1 MAALSKEENPLSD
14 NNVMTWVIDLGK
26 KKQN

>member
-1 MAALSKEENPLSD
+1 MAALSTEENLLSD